1 MSKATEDNKMTVTEK
16 ILLWEF
22 NSYWKF
28 MCTDENN
35 GKNKTCV
42 QIPPPTPV
50 TVFLIT
56 AKLLSLWPW
65 NR

>member
-1 MSKATEDNKMTVTEK
+1 MSKATEDNKMIVTEK

-28 MCTDENN
+28 MCTSENN

-42 QIPPPTPV
+42 QIPSHSSYS
-50 TVFLIT
+50 FLNYCKT
-56 AKLLSLWPW
+56 T
-65 NR
+65 